1 MSYYQSTAARIL
13 GTGPARRGGM
23 VRVTPKHNLIVYSQY
38 MSRRLMNNYAGTT
51 LFASKWEEV
60 IKYLR
65 EKHKGSGVRVA
76 VYPYGGMQ
84 HQEIEL
90 DG

>member
-1 MSYYQSTAARIL
+1 MWI
-13 GTGPARRGGM
+13 P
-23 VRVTPKHNLIVYSQY
+23 VVPKHSLIVYSQY
-38 MSRRLMNNYAGTT
+38 MSRRLMDNYAGTT
-51 LFASKWEEV
+51 FFASKWEQV
-60 IKYLR
+60 IKHLR
-65 EKHKGSGVRVA
+65 EKHKGSAVRVA

>member
-1 MSYYQSTAARIL
+1 MAKN
-13 GTGPARRGGM
+13 TG
-23 VRVTPKHNLIVYSQY
+23 LIVYSQY
-38 MSRRLMNNYAGTT
+38 MDRQMMNNYPAGD
-51 LFASKWEEV
+51 A
-60 IKYLR
+60 
-65 EKHKGSGVRVA
+65 VRHQMGRSDQAAEGAAQGHRRQVA

>member
-1 MSYYQSTAARIL
+1 MKYRIL
-13 GTGPARRGGM
+13 AASSRGAM
-23 VRVTPKHNLIVYSQY
+23 PRT
-38 MSRRLMNNYAGTT
+38 RLAGKVNN
-51 LFASKWEEV
+51 
-60 IKYLR
+60 R
-65 EKHKGSGVRVA
+65 SGVRVA